1 MRLPNTSLASALTPE
16 NVPTPPAAAQAPEL
30 SPFDTEIPLP
40 PSTSGRTSRPDI
52 RIVFRETTRSQ
63 TVHQF
68 RGDRRAARSAQGQ
81 NAALRI
87 LRPLVAEG
95 FRHQTVIIDN
105 SRPRRKSLFR

>member
-52 RIVFRETTRSQ
+52 RIAFRETTRSQ

-68 RGDRRAARSAQGQ
+68 RGDLRAARSARGSKRLPADLTPA
-81 NAALRI
+81 NGG
-87 LRPLVAEG
+87 RP
-95 FRHQTVIIDN
+95 
-105 SRPRRKSLFR
+105 SS